1 MIFDLQKASTWKRI
15 SAYIFDG
22 ILLVISTVG
31 IAFMLSVAL
40 KYDSYGTR
48 LEEAYAKYEAE
59 YGILFNITEEQYNGM
74 SEAELQNY
82 VNAYNALV
90 ADSDAMHAYQM
101 VINLTLVI
109 TTISILLSYI
119 VLEFAIPLW
128 LGNGQTLG
136 KKIFGIGLMR
146 TDGVRIAPPLLFIRT
161 ILGKYTIETMIPV
174 LIAIMIYFN
183 TIGVLGILI
192 LGLILLLQIALFIAT
207 YTNSLLHDVLAKTV
221 AIDIAS
227 QMIFNDEQEM
237 IDYKKKVYAE
247 KAARQTY

>member
-1 MIFDLQKASTWKRI
+1 MFDLQRASTWKRI

-22 ILLVISTVG
+22 ILLVILGVG
-31 IAFMLSVAL
+31 IAFLLSVAL
-40 KYDSYGTR
+40 KYDGYTAK
-48 LEEAYAKYEAE
+48 LEQAYAKYESE
-59 YGILFNITEEQYNGM
+59 YGILFDITEEEYNSM
-74 SEAELQNY
+74 SETESTNY
-82 VNAYNALV
+82 MNAYNALL
-90 ADSDAMHAYQM
+90 SDEEAMYVYHM

-109 TTISILLSYI
+109 TTISILLAYMA
-119 VLEFAIPLW
+119 LEFAIPLW

-146 TDGVRIAPPLLFIRT
+146 TDGIRVTPPLLFIRT

-174 LIAIMIYFN
+174 LILIMIYFN

-207 YTNSLLHDVLAKTV
+207 YTNSLLHDILAKTV
-221 AIDIAS
+221 VIDISS
-227 QMIFNDEQEM
+227 QMIFKDEQELL
-237 IDYKKKVYAE
+237 DCKKKVYAE